1 MSINSNLLAYNEETL
16 LSESDPAFIGPRLEK
31 PSMVNGIEIPLHGS
45 PNSITEDIEMEEVE
59 PRAMAT
65 PLAGVKGS
73 GAAPPSQV
81 SGSRNL
87 TATVQT
93 LTKQV
98 EQIAAAIT
106 GQELTGKQLANLSRE
121 YTTKSTILA
130 SLLDLQAKMANNL
143 TIQTNGSAI
152 NGSNSQPTVVPQNLP
167 LFQHC

>member
-31 PSMVNGIEIPLHGS
+31 PSMVNGIELPLTGS
-45 PNSITEDIEMEEVE
+45 PNSITEDIEMEEVD
-59 PRAMAT
+59 PRAMAS
-65 PLAGVKGS
+65 PLTNIKDS

-81 SGSRNL
+81 SSSRNL
-87 TATVQT
+87 TATIQT

-121 YTTKSTILA
+121 YTLRA
-130 SLLDLQAKMANNL
+130 LL
-143 TIQTNGSAI
+143 
-152 NGSNSQPTVVPQNLP
+152 
-167 LFQHC
+167 C

>member
-1 MSINSNLLAYNEETL
+1 
-16 LSESDPAFIGPRLEK
+16 
-31 PSMVNGIEIPLHGS
+31 
-45 PNSITEDIEMEEVE
+45 
-59 PRAMAT
+59 MAT

-73 GAAPPSQV
+73 GAASPSQV

-106 GQELTGKQLANLSRE
+106 GQELTGKQLSNLSRE

-130 SLLDLQAKMANNL
+130 SLLDLQAKMANTL
-143 TIQTNGSAI
+143 TIQANGSAI
-152 NGSNSQPTVVPQNLP
+152 NGSNI
-167 LFQHC
+167 HW

>member
-1 MSINSNLLAYNEETL
+1 
-16 LSESDPAFIGPRLEK
+16 
-31 PSMVNGIEIPLHGS
+31 MVNGIEIPLHGS

-106 GQELTGKQLANLSRE
+106 VYHLSLLVG
-121 YTTKSTILA
+121 LA
-130 SLLDLQAKMANNL
+130 SK
-143 TIQTNGSAI
+143 NG
-152 NGSNSQPTVVPQNLP
+152 
-167 LFQHC
+167 